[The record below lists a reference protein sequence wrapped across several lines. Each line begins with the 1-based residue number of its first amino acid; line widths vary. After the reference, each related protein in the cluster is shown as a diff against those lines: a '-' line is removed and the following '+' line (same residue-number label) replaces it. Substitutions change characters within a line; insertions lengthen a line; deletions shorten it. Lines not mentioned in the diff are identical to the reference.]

1 VSSILQVI
9 PTGAGTSCLD
19 TRDPASQVML
29 VVANVYADRLLKLH
43 AVAHFRIKQ
52 QIKEVSCLRENPDFV
67 SQKRPS
73 FLELRDRLIHQ
84 DRLGTNATEKLA
96 EDWPFLL
103 STGRPRRG

>member
-1 VSSILQVI
+1 MSSILQVI

-52 QIKEVSCLRENPDFV
+52 QIKEVSCLRETIQSSFW
-67 SQKRPS
+67 QTIS
-73 FLELRDRLIHQ
+73 FLVNKTRSFD
-84 DRLGTNATEKLA
+84 
-96 EDWPFLL
+96 
-103 STGRPRRG
+103 SPRRARDKRN